1 MGSRKRVEIHLGRQ
15 DQERLEMMRQVHGV
29 SFSAALRMALRA
41 ACRDLGM
48 EPSPPAAVKEK

>member
-1 MGSRKRVEIHLGRQ
+1 MSNRKRVEIHLGRQ
-15 DQERLEMMRQVHGV
+15 DQERLEMMRQIHGV

-48 EPSPPAAVKEK
+48 EPTPATKEK